1 MNFKKIGKA
10 LLFPKKIIMILLIPI
25 SSFLLVYSMIS
36 LGTESVIAITSYVL
50 SAYTLTIWCFK
61 IPDIIKFFKN
71 FKNEN
76 KYLQIWLKDDRLRV
90 NVSLCLSLAINT
102 IFAIFQFCLGLY
114 HGSFWFYSLAA
125 YYLMLAA
132 MRFFLVRHTSTH
144 APGESM
150 KTELEKYLACG
161 CVFLVMNL
169 VLSVLVL
176 FMIKFDRTF
185 IHHEITT
192 ITIAAYTFTALTLA
206 IINAVKYRKY
216 NSPAYSAS
224 KAISLAA
231 AFVSLITLETTMLT
245 TFGTDEMDVTARKI
259 LLGCSGG
266 AISVFLVIMAIY
278 IIVQSTRK
286 LKQLD
291 EKEI

>member
-90 NVSLCLSLAINT
+90 NVSLHLSLAINT